1 MSAVRRRLLIA
12 VLAVAVV
19 AITWAVLRL
28 VAPPPPRSI
37 TMSTG
42 LDDGAYHRFGLQ
54 YRKILHEN
62 GIELRLL
69 NSSGAVENLRRLE
82 EDAVSVAFVQGG
94 LGVLARDPNAL
105 SESPP
110 LRSLASVAFE
120 PVWIFTRRLDVAQ
133 GLDALA
139 GKRIAVGVADSGN
152 YRVAVELLALYG
164 VVPKTSRTNA
174 GTEFISDGG
183 LVAAERLERG
193 EIDAVIAIAAP
204 EAPSVQ
210 RLLSNPAIRLAS
222 LEHVEGIARRLPY
235 FRPVTLKRGSVDP
248 RRDLPPHDIDLLAT
262 TANLVVRD
270 EIHPA
275 IAYLLLEAARQVHRV
290 ASLLNRP
297 EEFPAPSASDF
308 PLASEAERYF
318 RSGRPFLQNYLP
330 FWVAVYVQQLVL
342 LLLPAVALIVP
353 IANVVPRFVES
364 RRQARLNRRY
374 AELKLREAELSSR
387 PLDAEQVRQARL
399 QLDRIEA
406 EIMQSKFPLE
416 YADRVYTLRQHL
428 DYVRTLLERQAERSH
443 GSAAR
448 ATVAIDERSA

>member
-1 MSAVRRRLLIA
+1 
-12 VLAVAVV
+12 
-19 AITWAVLRL
+19 
-28 VAPPPPRSI
+28 
-37 TMSTG
+37 
-42 LDDGAYHRFGLQ
+42 
-54 YRKILHEN
+54 
-62 GIELRLL
+62 
-69 NSSGAVENLRRLE
+69 
-82 EDAVSVAFVQGG
+82 
-94 LGVLARDPNAL
+94 
-105 SESPP
+105 
-110 LRSLASVAFE
+110 
-120 PVWIFTRRLDVAQ
+120 
-133 GLDALA
+133 
-139 GKRIAVGVADSGN
+139 
-152 YRVAVELLALYG
+152 
-164 VVPKTSRTNA
+164 
-174 GTEFISDGG
+174 
-183 LVAAERLERG
+183 
-193 EIDAVIAIAAP
+193 
-204 EAPSVQ
+204 
-210 RLLSNPAIRLAS
+210 
-222 LEHVEGIARRLPY
+222 
-235 FRPVTLKRGSVDP
+235 
-248 RRDLPPHDIDLLAT
+248 
-262 TANLVVRD
+262 
-270 EIHPA
+270 
-275 IAYLLLEAARQVHRV
+275 VHRV